1 MPIYEYRCQR
11 CGYRF
16 EKLVRLS
23 QAAQPVVCPNCGADE
38 TERLLSAF
46 AARTADGVSSS
57 SASCSTGGG

>member
-23 QAAQPVVCPNCGADE
+23 QAAQPVVCPNCGTDE

-46 AARTADGVSSS
+46 AARSTGDTGTAT
-57 SASCSTGGG
+57 SCSTGGG

>member
-1 MPIYEYRCQR
+1 VPIYEYRCQR

-23 QAAQPVVCPNCGADE
+23 QTAQPVVCPNCGAEE

-46 AARTADGVSSS
+46 ATHSAGATST

>member
-23 QAAQPVVCPNCGADE
+23 QGTAPIVCPNCGAEE

-46 AARTADGVSSS
+46 AARTSDGGATS
-57 SASCSTGGG
+57 SACSTGGG